1 MLKQVG
7 VIGLVV
13 ILVAGCSAR
22 EPDLITFK
30 ATNDG
35 DGPDEFAILPS
46 KPLQAP
52 ENYAELP
59 APTPGGTNLTDPTP
73 EADMVVALGSSGC
86 ST

>member
-35 DGPDEFAILPS
+35 DGPDSAVE
-46 KPLQAP
+46 AP
-52 ENYAELP
+52 AG
-59 APTPGGTNLTDPTP
+59 A
-73 EADMVVALGSSGC
+73 
-86 ST
+86 